1 MVSKTNKTI
10 EIADNASSNADQIPS
25 LGEIG
30 LSRFEPYLMNR
41 IMGRW
46 NSNLQEGMSNKGL
59 TVVKMRTL
67 AVLSVV
73 SGLTVSQL
81 SIYSVIEQST
91 LSRSLDG
98 MEQQGFIRREAG
110 KKDGRVREI
119 FITTKGREAFDIF
132 WPDMYENFNNLFA
145 GIEDAEREAF
155 SKTLHKL
162 LDNIRNNEL

>member
-1 MVSKTNKTI
+1 MASKANKAA
-10 EIADNASSNADQIPS
+10 EIADITSQNADKIPS

-46 NSNLQEGMSNKGL
+46 NSNLQERMSNRGL

-81 SIYSVIEQST
+81 SVYSVIEQST

-98 MEQQGFIRREAG
+98 MEEQGFIRREAG

-132 WPDMYENFNNLFA
+132 WPDMFENFNNLFA

-155 SKTLHKL
+155 SKTLHKV
-162 LDNIRNNEL
+162 LDNIRKNEL